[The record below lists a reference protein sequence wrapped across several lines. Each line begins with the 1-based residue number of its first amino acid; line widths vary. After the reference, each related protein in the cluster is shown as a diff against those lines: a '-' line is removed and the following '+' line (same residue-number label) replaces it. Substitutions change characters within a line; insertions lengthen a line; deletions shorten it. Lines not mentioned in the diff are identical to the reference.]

1 MDLITRKF
9 VRLRES
15 MRGQTMAEYAFIV
28 SAIAVV
34 VFVSYQVMGQ
44 DLNVLVNRIGSDI
57 ATSS

>member
-1 MDLITRKF
+1 MDIITRKF

-44 DLNVLVNRIGSDI
+44 DLNELVNRLGADI
-57 ATSS
+57 ATAS